1 MDQPFIPAGLE
12 QLLQFAILLFVVV
25 GFFRQFATQRDIK
38 KLDDRLVKLESGQ
51 TEVKAGLAAVESR
64 QGALETR
71 LGNVE
76 TRLGNVETRLGNVET
91 RLGNVE
97 TRLGNVESGQTALEA
112 RFGIQ
117 EDRLNL
123 VDKKA
128 DAALDLHNTVHVD
141 IKVLQAS
148 VNRLESYFE
157 TPKLKSS

>member
-64 QGALETR
+64 QGALESR

-76 TRLGNVETRLGNVET
+76 S

>member
-38 KLDDRLVKLESGQ
+38 KLDDRSVKLESGQ

-76 TRLGNVETRLGNVET
+76 TRLGNVE
-91 RLGNVE
+91 
-97 TRLGNVESGQTALEA
+97 SGQTALEA

-123 VDKKA
+123 VEKKA